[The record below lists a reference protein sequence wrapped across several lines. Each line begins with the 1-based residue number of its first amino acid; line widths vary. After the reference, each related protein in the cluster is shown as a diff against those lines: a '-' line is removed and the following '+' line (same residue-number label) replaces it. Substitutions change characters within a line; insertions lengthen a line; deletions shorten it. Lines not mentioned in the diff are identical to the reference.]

1 MSRSENLGELREVR
15 LPQGTLRYRERGAGE
30 PLVFLHGLLVN
41 ADLWR
46 NVVPPLAS
54 SYRCIA
60 PDLPLGSHDVPMDAG
75 ANLTPPGIATI
86 VRDFLDALGIERA
99 TLVANDT
106 GGAIAQ
112 LVATEWPERVARLI
126 LTPCDCFDIFP
137 PKIFS
142 YLKLAAR
149 VPGGLWSVAQSAR
162 FAALRRSPIAFG
174 WLAKRPIDEEA
185 ARSYLEPC
193 QRSAAIRRDTAK
205 VCKTLHPR
213 YTLEA
218 AQRFG
223 RFPLPVLLVWALEEK
238 LFPTAYAER
247 LARTFPNAHL
257 EMLSDCYTFVP
268 EDRPAEL
275 ARIIAEFLAAN
286 RESADRRDVAA
297 V

>member
-1 MSRSENLGELREVR
+1 MSRSTNLGEIHEVQ
-15 LPQGTLRYRERGAGE
+15 LPQGTLRYRERGSGE

-46 NVVPPLAS
+46 NVVPALAG

-60 PDLPLGSHDVPMDAG
+60 PDLPLGSHDVPMGAG
-75 ANLTPPGIATI
+75 ANLTPPGLATI

-112 LVATEWPERVARLI
+112 LVATEWPERVERLI

-137 PKIFS
+137 PKMFS

-162 FAALRRSPIAFG
+162 LKALRKSPIAFG

-193 QRSAAIRRDTAK
+193 LRSAAIRRDTAK
-205 VCKTLHPR
+205 VCKALDPR

-218 AQRFG
+218 AGRLA
-223 RFPLPVLLVWALEEK
+223 RFPRPVLLVWALEEK

-247 LARTFPNAHL
+247 LARTFPDAKL
-257 EMLSDCYTFVP
+257 EML
-268 EDRPAEL
+268 A
-275 ARIIAEFLAAN
+275 
-286 RESADRRDVAA
+286 
-297 V
+297 